1 MQNQVR
7 LAPLPV
13 LAASFSRAF
22 TPSRGLFLVIIL
34 AGAKAGLGSVGVSI
48 LAIGVVVIPGLTY
61 KKFSLL
67 AGTLGLSSNLRTPVV
82 TFLTLT
88 GVIVCALLT
97 VTSPVPATVAGLV
110 VGNAVLAFARRWMN
124 ASAHVSVLTFAVLWV
139 IQVFGSGFSWLLVL
153 SPMMLLSRTALREH
167 TWGEALI
174 GAFIGLATYGCF
186 VGANTWSWIT

>member
-1 MQNQVR
+1 LQNQVR
-7 LAPLPV
+7 SASLPV

-22 TPSRGLFLVIIL
+22 TPSATLLLVIIL
-34 AGAKAGLGSVGVSI
+34 AGAKAGLGIVAISI
-48 LAIGVVVIPGLTY
+48 LAIGVVVIPGLIY
-61 KKFSLL
+61 KKFSLV
-67 AGTLGLSSNLRTPVV
+67 AETLGLSSNLRTPIV

-88 GVIVCALLT
+88 GVIVCSLMN
-97 VTSPVPATVAGLV
+97 VPSPVPATVTGLV

-139 IQVFGSGFSWLLVL
+139 VQVFGSGFSWLLVL
-153 SPMMLLSRTALREH
+153 SPMMVLSRTALREH

-174 GAFIGLATYGCF
+174 GAIIGLATYGCF